1 MIEMAKRGMKRALV
15 AAAAVGLAGDASAAN
30 AQERGGAGEDIQNV
44 LLTFDLIQ
52 ADGFTD
58 QDEGIRDVV
67 TELEK
72 LLNFR
77 GYRLLSR
84 SLFNVG
90 MQSTDYDSEPLR
102 GSGTHR
108 VAVDSTLTL
117 TIDVSVRAER
127 SSKSVRATVT
137 VTRATSWLT
146 TRNQSPLL
154 RASANMRDGQR
165 FILGSTPK
173 SGDEPVLILV
183 VTPGSIRRL

>member
-1 MIEMAKRGMKRALV
+1 MIEMAKRGMKRALIAV
-15 AAAAVGLAGDASAAN
+15 AAVGLAAGAGAASA
-30 AQERGGAGEDIQNV
+30 QEGERTGEDIQNV

-67 TELEK
+67 AELEK

-90 MQSTDYDSEPLR
+90 LVSTGYDSEPLR
-102 GSGTHR
+102 GSGSHR

-117 TIDVSVRAER
+117 TMDVSVRAER

-137 VTRATSWLT
+137 VTRANSWLT
-146 TRNQSPLL
+146 SREQEPLL
-154 RASANMRDGQR
+154 RASANMRNGQR

-183 VTPGSIRRL
+183 VTPRFDPKL